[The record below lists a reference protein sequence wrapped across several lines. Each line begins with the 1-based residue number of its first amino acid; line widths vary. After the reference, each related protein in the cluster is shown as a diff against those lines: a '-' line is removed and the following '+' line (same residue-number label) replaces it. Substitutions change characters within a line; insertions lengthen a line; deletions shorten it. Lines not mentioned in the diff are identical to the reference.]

1 MMGKKPG
8 DVALADRLLAGDES
22 AFEEFFAGYFP
33 RVYRFACSRLQGDED
48 AAEEVAQTT
57 MIKALGKLH
66 TYRGEAALLTWLC
79 AFCRR
84 EIAAWLERAGRT
96 TDVSLTDDRPEIRSA
111 LDVLAAMSRDDP
123 ERELH
128 RRELS
133 RLVQT
138 TLDHLPARYGDAL
151 EWKYIE
157 GLTVEEIARR
167 LGVGYKAAESILTRA
182 RQAFREGFSSVGPA
196 WLHQA
201 RLDRGSTEG

>member
-22 AFEEFFAGYFP
+22 AFEEFFAAYFP
-33 RVYRFACSRLQGDED
+33 RVYRFACARLRGDQD

-84 EIAAWLERAGRT
+84 EIAAWLERMGRT
-96 TDVSLTDDRPEIRSA
+96 SDVSLTDDRPEIRSL
-111 LDVLAAMSRDDP
+111 LDVLAAMSHDDP

-151 EWKYIE
+151 EWKYVE
-157 GLTVEEIARR
+157 GLPVEEIARR

-196 WLHQA
+196 WLQQA
-201 RLDRGSTEG
+201 GLNRRSKEG